1 MNMRLQSLLNE
12 AEGRLAQAEQDR
24 LAELVETFLAT
35 TGPEADFT
43 TQELADLRALEA
55 APVELASEEESRV
68 RIHGAPFGQPL

>member
-1 MNMRLQSLLNE
+1 MNMRLQFLLNE

-43 TQELADLRALEA
+43 AQELADLRALEA
-55 APVELASEEESRV
+55 APVELASGEEGRV
-68 RIHGAPFGQPL
+68 RIHGVRFGQPL